1 MSYENL
7 IRLVEVMDRLRSPG
21 GCPWD
26 AEQTHESL
34 LKYQLEESYE
44 FIEAVESGNRSD
56 MQEELGDLLLQVYFH
71 SRIAQEHPEEPFNL
85 DDVARSVADKL
96 ISRHPHVFGDTKV
109 SSSDEVLANWE
120 KIKNVEKGRTEFDEG
135 VPVGQP
141 ALSLASKLILRAMKN
156 DLPLPEKNALVL
168 SNIDASQID
177 MESALGDALMSL
189 ISWAVSEDID
199 PEAALRRAALKYR
212 DSIKEAR

>member
-34 LKYQLEESYE
+34 IKYQLEESYE
-44 FIEAVESGNRSD
+44 FIEAVEKGDRAD

-71 SRIAQEHPEEPFNL
+71 ARIAQEHPTDPFSL
-85 DDVARSVADKL
+85 DDVARTVADKL

-120 KIKNVEKGRTEFDEG
+120 KIKNVEKGRTEFDAG
-135 VPVGQP
+135 VPIGQP
-141 ALSLASKLILRAMKN
+141 ALPLAAKLILRAEKN
-156 DLPLPEKNALVL
+156 DLPTPAMSEPEVT
-168 SNIDASQID
+168 DAD
-177 MESALGDALMSL
+177 KESALGSALLSL
-189 ISWAVSEDID
+189 ISWAISEDID
-199 PEAALRRAALKYR
+199 PESALRKAALKYR

>member
-34 LKYQLEESYE
+34 IKYQLEESYE
-44 FIEAVESGNRSD
+44 FIEAVEKGDRAD

-71 SRIAQEHPEEPFNL
+71 ARIAQEHPTNPFSL
-85 DDVARSVADKL
+85 DDVARTVADKL

-109 SSSDEVLANWE
+109 SSSEEVLANWE
-120 KIKNVEKGRTEFDEG
+120 KIKNAEKGRTDFDAG
-135 VPVGQP
+135 VPNGQP
-141 ALSLASKLILRAMKN
+141 ALPLAAKLILRAEKN
-156 DLPLPEKNALVL
+156 DLPTPQKSQPEVA
-168 SNIDASQID
+168 DAD
-177 MESALGDALMSL
+177 KESALGSALLSL
-189 ISWAVSEDID
+189 ISWAISEDID
-199 PEAALRRAALKYR
+199 PESALRKAALKYR

>member
-44 FIEAVESGNRSD
+44 FIEAVESGNRTD

-71 SRIAQEHPEEPFNL
+71 SRIAQEHPAQPFNL
-85 DDVARSVADKL
+85 DDVAGSVADKL

-168 SNIDASQID
+168 SNTDASQID

>member
-44 FIEAVESGNRSD
+44 FIEAVETGDRAD

-71 SRIAQEHPEEPFNL
+71 ARIAEEHPEKPFNL
-85 DDVARSVADKL
+85 DDVARTVADKL

-109 SSSDEVLANWE
+109 NSSDEVLANWE

-135 VPVGQP
+135 VPIGQP
-141 ALSLASKLILRAMKN
+141 ALPLAAKLILRAEKN
-156 DLPLPEKNALVL
+156 DLPLPPKSDLQVGDL
-168 SNIDASQID
+168 DK
-177 MESALGDALMSL
+177 ESALGAALLSL
-189 ISWAVSEDID
+189 VSWAVSENVD
-199 PEAALRRAALKYR
+199 PEAALRKAALGYR

>member
-1 MSYENL
+1 MSYPNL

-44 FIEAVESGNRSD
+44 YIEAVEKGDRAD
-56 MQEELGDLLLQVYFH
+56 MREELGDLLLQVYFH
-71 SRIAQEHPEEPFNL
+71 SRIAQEDPNEPFNI
-85 DDVARSVADKL
+85 DDVAKGVADKL

-109 SSSDEVLANWE
+109 SSSQEVHANWE
-120 KIKNVEKGRTEFDEG
+120 RIKNEEKGRTEFDEG
-135 VPVGQP
+135 VPLNQP
-141 ALSLASKLILRAMKN
+141 AVSLAAKLILRA
-156 DLPLPEKNALVL
+156 EKNGL
-168 SNIDASQID
+168 
-177 MESALGDALMSL
+177 ESPEPLAPTKNSLEDESSLGDALLAL
-189 ISWAVSEDID
+189 ISWAVKADLD
-199 PEAALRRAALKYR
+199 PEAALRKAALRYR

>member
-34 LKYQLEESYE
+34 IKYQLEESYE
-44 FIEAVESGNRSD
+44 FIEAVEKGDRAD

-71 SRIAQEHPEEPFNL
+71 ARIAQEHPTDSFSL
-85 DDVARSVADKL
+85 DDVARTVADKL

-109 SSSDEVLANWE
+109 SSSEEVLANWE
-120 KIKNVEKGRTEFDEG
+120 KIKNVEKGRTEFDAG
-135 VPVGQP
+135 VPIGQP
-141 ALSLASKLILRAMKN
+141 ALPLAAKLILRAEKN
-156 DLPLPEKNALVL
+156 DLPTPAKSEPEVT
-168 SNIDASQID
+168 DAD
-177 MESALGDALMSL
+177 KESALGSALLSL
-189 ISWAVSEDID
+189 ISWAISEDID
-199 PEAALRRAALKYR
+199 PESALRKAALKYR

>member
-7 IRLVEVMDRLRSPG
+7 IRLVGVMDQLRSPG

-44 FIEAVESGNRSD
+44 FIEAVEAGDRID

-71 SRIAQEHPEEPFNL
+71 ARIAEEDPKQPFNL
-85 DDVARSVADKL
+85 DDVARTVADKL

-109 SSSDEVLANWE
+109 NSSDEVLANWE
-120 KIKNVEKGRTEFDEG
+120 KIKNAEKGRTEFDAG
-135 VPVGQP
+135 VPIGQP
-141 ALSLASKLILRAMKN
+141 ALPLAAKLMLRAEKN
-156 DLPLPEKNALVL
+156 DLPLPLKSAPEILDTDK
-168 SNIDASQID
+168 
-177 MESALGDALMSL
+177 ESALGYALLSL
-189 ISWAVSEDID
+189 ISWSVSENID
-199 PEAALRRAALKYR
+199 PESALRKAALKYR
-212 DSIKEAR
+212 DSLKESR

>member
-34 LKYQLEESYE
+34 IKYQLEESYE
-44 FIEAVESGNRSD
+44 FIEAVEKGDRAD

-71 SRIAQEHPEEPFNL
+71 ARIAQEHPTDPFSL
-85 DDVARSVADKL
+85 DDVARTVADKL

-109 SSSDEVLANWE
+109 SSSEEVLANWE
-120 KIKNVEKGRTEFDEG
+120 KIKNVEKGRTEFDAG
-135 VPVGQP
+135 VPIGQP
-141 ALSLASKLILRAMKN
+141 ALPLAAKLILRAEKN
-156 DLPLPEKNALVL
+156 DLPIPPKSQPEVT
-168 SNIDASQID
+168 DAD
-177 MESALGDALMSL
+177 KESALGSALLSL
-189 ISWAVSEDID
+189 ISWAISEDID
-199 PEAALRRAALKYR
+199 PESALRKAALKYR

>member
-7 IRLVEVMDRLRSPG
+7 IRLVGVMDQLRSPG

-44 FIEAVESGNRSD
+44 FIEAVEVGDRID

-71 SRIAQEHPEEPFNL
+71 ARIAEEDPKQPFNL
-85 DDVARSVADKL
+85 DDVARTVADKL

-109 SSSDEVLANWE
+109 NSSDEVLANWE
-120 KIKNVEKGRTEFDEG
+120 KIKNAEKGRTEFDAG
-135 VPVGQP
+135 VPIGQP
-141 ALSLASKLILRAMKN
+141 ALPLAAKLMLRAEKN
-156 DLPLPEKNALVL
+156 DLPLPPKSAPEILDTDK
-168 SNIDASQID
+168 
-177 MESALGDALMSL
+177 ESALGYALLSL
-189 ISWAVSEDID
+189 ISWSVSENID
-199 PEAALRRAALKYR
+199 PESALRKAALKYR
-212 DSIKEAR
+212 DSLKESR

>member
-1 MSYENL
+1 MSYPNL

-44 FIEAVESGNRSD
+44 YIEAVEKGDRAD
-56 MQEELGDLLLQVYFH
+56 MREELGDLLLQVYFH
-71 SRIAQEHPEEPFNL
+71 SRIAQEDSNEPFNI
-85 DDVARSVADKL
+85 DDVAKGVADKL

-109 SSSDEVLANWE
+109 SSSQEVHANWE
-120 KIKNVEKGRTEFDEG
+120 RIKNEEKGRTEFDEG
-135 VPVGQP
+135 VPLNQP
-141 ALSLASKLILRAMKN
+141 ALSLAAKLILRA
-156 DLPLPEKNALVL
+156 EKNGLKSPEPIAPTKSSLE
-168 SNIDASQID
+168 D
-177 MESALGDALMSL
+177 ESSLGDALLAL
-189 ISWAVSEDID
+189 ISWAVKADLD
-199 PEAALRRAALKYR
+199 PEAALRKAALRYR